1 VTWSCCDIEL
11 FCSGMCGAVEAADLV
26 TVTLAAARCTA
37 SSNKNVEFKGLKLS
51 LNPKWNDDSI
61 PWRHG

>member
-1 VTWSCCDIEL
+1 
-11 FCSGMCGAVEAADLV
+11 MCGAVEAADLV

-37 SSNKNVEFKGLKLS
+37 SSNKNVEFKGLELS